1 MVISASILSPT
12 NGCIVQ
18 VDEGVAELNSLLLYL
33 EARGAAER
41 AYAHALATANSHLQ
55 GHDAMLNTFA
65 KVDGCCSAGPDSATP
80 RLSLAATLDASLPED
95 VTTLLEAFQ
104 EARSASRRELALEH
118 AQFIKAE
125 RQVREHH
132 KLLGKAF
139 NRLLDALRGRS
150 TGALLD
156 AAEASASASMSDAT
170 VDPWLAEQVYRA
182 SLRASN
188 RHAEG
193 YLAAL
198 AKWDE
203 EVVLVKPVIG
213 LPPCFLCI
221 LFVT

>member
-1 MVISASILSPT
+1 MFV
-12 NGCIVQ
+12 VQ
-18 VDEGVAELNSLLLYL
+18 VDEGVAELDALLLYL

-41 AYAHALATANSHLQ
+41 VYANALATANSHLQ

-65 KVDGCCSAGPDSATP
+65 KVDGCCSAGPNAATP
-80 RLSLAATLDASLPED
+80 RLSLAATLDASSPED

-104 EARSASRRELALEH
+104 EARSSSRRELAQEH

-150 TGALLD
+150 TGAVFD
-156 AAEASASASMSDAT
+156 AEAASSGASLSDPTA
-170 VDPWLAEQVYRA
+170 DPWLAEQVYRA

-198 AKWDE
+198 AKWDR
-203 EVVLVKPVIG
+203 EV
-213 LPPCFLCI
+213 
-221 LFVT
+221 

>member
-1 MVISASILSPT
+1 MISASILTCT

-18 VDEGVAELNSLLLYL
+18 VDEGIAELNSLLLYL

-156 AAEASASASMSDAT
+156 AAEASASASLSDAT

-182 SLRASN
+182 SLRSSN
-188 RHAEG
+188 RHVEG

-203 EVVLVKPVIG
+203 EVELAKPVIG
-213 LPPCFLCI
+213 LPASHAF
-221 LFVT
+221 